1 MIVYGMVSPMKNWQ
15 ISPLKLCAVIG
26 AGLLLSACSTLQSDQ
41 PEIIPDNELSTDSS
55 TTYPVPSYDGSLES
69 STTSTSATPG
79 NYYVVQRGDTIYAV
93 ASRYG
98 RNYKDIASWN
108 RLKAPYTLKQGQRLL
123 IASPNTDS
131 YANTRTPVT
140 PTGTNYSSVNNN
152 TQAGGY
158 HTAQSG
164 DTVYN
169 IARRYQLSPQNLIA
183 INALAPPYHLSVGQV
198 IRLGSN
204 VPMAANNT
212 YTLAPVA
219 STNSVKPQ
227 SAMNGKQH
235 VVRAGET
242 LYSISRRYGYTP
254 EEVAAWNRL
263 PVPYTIG
270 VGQVLLIAQPHAA
283 TTKTTKKIAPK
294 AHKKSQ
300 VLTKSSKHVTQVVPE
315 PVTEPTPAKTV
326 KPATKTASK
335 GMITPSGSGRAVA
348 SFHTVQTG
356 ETLDSIAASYH
367 ITTHDLA
374 IWNGIGKPYTVMPG
388 KKLLIV
394 PP

>member
-1 MIVYGMVSPMKNWQ
+1 MIVYGMVSSMKNWH
-15 ISPLKLCAVIG
+15 IFPLKLGAVIG
-26 AGLLLSACSTLQSDQ
+26 AGLLLSACSSMQEQ
-41 PEIIPDNELSTDSS
+41 PEIIPDNEVISNDSS

-69 STTSTSATPG
+69 PSTTPAASTGTAG
-79 NYYVVQRGDTIYAV
+79 NYYVVKRGDTIYSV

-98 RNYKDIASWN
+98 RNYKDLASWN

-123 IASPNTDS
+123 VVSPSTPTYTTSTPSTVTPSGNS
-131 YANTRTPVT
+131 YANVDNSTTT
-140 PTGTNYSSVNNN
+140 TASS
-152 TQAGGY
+152 GY
-158 HTAQSG
+158 HTVQSG

-169 IARRYQLSPQNLIA
+169 IARRYQLSPHNIIA
-183 INALAPPYHLSVGQV
+183 INALAPPYHLNVGQV
-198 IRLGSN
+198 VRLGSN
-204 VPMAANNT
+204 VPMVANA
-212 YTLAPVA
+212 APVA
-219 STNSVKPQ
+219 TASSVRPQ
-227 SAMNGKQH
+227 AAVNGKQH

-270 VGQVLLIAQPHAA
+270 VGQVLLIAQPHTAA
-283 TTKTTKKIAPK
+283 KKVSTPAK
-294 AHKKSQ
+294 VHKKSQ
-300 VLTKSSKHVTQVVPE
+300 VITKSSKHVTQVVPE
-315 PVTEPTPAKTV
+315 PVSEPAKTV
-326 KPATKTASK
+326 KPAAKTPSR
-335 GMITPSGSGRAVA
+335 GMVTPSGSGRAVA

-356 ETLDSIAASYH
+356 ETLESIAASYH

-374 IWNGIGKPYTVMPG
+374 IWNGIGKPYTVLPG